1 MSKAAL
7 AENEKKKRKSSCYD
21 LHEGLI
27 IKKKLSPKDEAS
39 DVILHLRII
48 R

>member
-1 MSKAAL
+1 M
-7 AENEKKKRKSSCYD
+7 KSLFYD

-27 IKKKLSPKDEAS
+27 IKKNLFLKDEAS

>member
-7 AENEKKKRKSSCYD
+7 AENEKKKKRKGSCYD

-27 IKKKLSPKDEAS
+27 IKKNSLQKMRPLM
-39 DVILHLRII
+39 
-48 R
+48 